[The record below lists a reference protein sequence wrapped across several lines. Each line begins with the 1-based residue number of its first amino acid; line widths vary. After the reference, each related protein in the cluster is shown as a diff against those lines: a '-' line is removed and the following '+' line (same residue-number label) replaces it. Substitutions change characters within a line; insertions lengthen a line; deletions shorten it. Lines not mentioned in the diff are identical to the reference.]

1 MASRCSI
8 MAACGGAQL
17 ARLLLALASLATC
30 PAGAASR
37 IRIEVAQIDAP
48 GVRIDGLV
56 ASARLDTPSPG
67 LRVEV
72 EHMTASAPTGELRQV
87 AVTCPALWIRGNDAR
102 CDAGQVRGSLGVLG
116 VQRLRVSLR
125 GNPVTARYHAGI
137 SDLEIAGG
145 RGSLQVAAAAAR
157 MDAAID
163 ISGSAIDRLIEL
175 SGRTSALPAGMTV
188 TGRLDTRA
196 RIRLDERGA
205 SGITATLHFDAAGYA
220 STDGRDAAENLAGT
234 LDLDVS
240 REKAVAAWHV
250 ATSLHVN
257 AGALYS
263 DPVYLEFGG
272 KDLTIGLDGRID
284 AATGRLAA
292 RRFSIQHSGIA
303 RLAGTGE
310 FDLRAASPLRRLRL
324 ELVDLDMAGAAPA
337 YLQPVLISTDF
348 KDLQA
353 AGHIHGGI
361 DIDEG
366 SLSRL
371 DLTFDGVT
379 VDSTTGA
386 LSLDGLAGRLFW
398 VDEDLRR
405 DLAIAGDSSQF
416 YSRLHFDA
424 ARIWGI
430 EIGAAT
436 VPFTTS
442 GRHFRLLD
450 PLFLPIFDGGLAIQ
464 TLRVRHAG
472 TPKKYVRFD
481 AELRPISLGSIA
493 AALELP
499 RFEGTLS
506 GRIPGIEVRGDTVTT
521 RGNLEMAAFDGKVT
535 VRDLRLKDP
544 LGQYPQLFASID
556 VDALDLAQLTSTFSF
571 GMITG
576 RLSGRVEGLE
586 TFNWLPVALDARF
599 FTTPGDDTPH
609 RISQRAVANL
619 SSIGGGSSGSIS
631 GALQSGFLRF
641 FEQFH
646 YRRLGLSCRLRNDI
660 CEMDGVAPAGNGY
673 YIVQGSGLPR
683 IDVIGSQRR
692 VAWSRL
698 VRQLRAISTS
708 GGPVVR

>member
-1 MASRCSI
+1 MASRCTNL
-8 MAACGGAQL
+8 AACGAAEL
-17 ARLLLALASLATC
+17 ARFLLAVASLAAC
-30 PAGAASR
+30 PAEAASR
-37 IRIEVAQIDAP
+37 VRIEVAQIDAP

-56 ASARLDTPSPG
+56 ASTRLDTPSPG
-67 LRVEV
+67 LQIDVG
-72 EHMTASAPTGELRQV
+72 HMTSAPIGELRHV
-87 AVTCPALWIRGNDAR
+87 AASCPALRIRGNDAS
-102 CDAGQVRGSLGVLG
+102 CDAGQVRGALGALG
-116 VQRLRVSLR
+116 VQRLGVSLR
-125 GNPVTARYHAGI
+125 VNPVTSRYDAGI
-137 SDLEIAGG
+137 RDIDVAGG
-145 RGSLQVAAAAAR
+145 RGSLRVAAAGRRIEVR
-157 MDAAID
+157 MDIAGA
-163 ISGSAIDRLIEL
+163 AIDRLVQL
-175 SGRTSALPAGMTV
+175 SGRKAALPAGMNV
-188 TGRLDTRA
+188 TGRLDTQA
-196 RIRLDERGA
+196 RVILDERGA
-205 SGITATLHFDAAGYA
+205 SSVTATLRFGSAGYA

-234 LDLDVS
+234 LEVNAS
-240 REKAVAAWHV
+240 RERIAGGWHV
-250 ATSLHVN
+250 ATSLLVN
-257 AGALYS
+257 AGAVYS
-263 DPVYLEFGG
+263 EPVYLEFGG
-272 KDLTIGLDGRID
+272 KDLRIGLDGHID
-284 AATGRLAA
+284 TASAQLSA
-292 RRFSIQHSGIA
+292 RRFSIEHGGIA

-310 FDLRAASPLRRLRL
+310 FELRAASPLRRLRL

-337 YLQPVLISTDF
+337 YLQPVLVSTDF

-353 AGHIHGGI
+353 SGHVHGGI
-361 DIDEG
+361 DVDEG
-366 SLSRL
+366 SVSRL
-371 DLTFDGVT
+371 DLSFDGVT

-386 LSLDGLAGRLFW
+386 VSLDGLAGRLVW

-472 TPKKYVRFD
+472 TPQKYIRFD

-493 AALELP
+493 AALGMP

-521 RGNLEMAAFDGKVT
+521 RGNLEMAAFDGRVT

-586 TFNWLPVALDARF
+586 TFDWLPVALDARF
-599 FTTPGDDTPH
+599 FTTPGDETPH

-619 SSIGGGSSGSIS
+619 SSIGGGSSGSVS

-698 VRQLRAISTS
+698 VRQLRAISMS